1 MKDSDRVYDGKIS
14 PVPTPDYSLKFPV
27 NLPRSEPSA
36 PPRCFSFSTSYE
48 NVNMPVMLIYI
59 KSITASVM
67 VVVVMMAT
75 IYQASRIN
83 QALDQMLCAYH
94 QFTSLTACENH
105 LG

>member
-1 MKDSDRVYDGKIS
+1 
-14 PVPTPDYSLKFPV
+14 
-27 NLPRSEPSA
+27 
-36 PPRCFSFSTSYE
+36 
-48 NVNMPVMLIYI
+48 MLIYI

-75 IYQASRIN
+75 IYQASRID

-94 QFTSLTACENH
+94 QFPSLTACENH